1 MIKSFLKYI
10 EFEKRYSSH
19 TVTSYKN
26 DLDQFNVF
34 LSSLNVELS
43 LEIVTHAHIRSW
55 IISLVEDKIAPSS
68 INRKMASLRS
78 YYKFLVRSGI
88 ISNNPS
94 LRLRALKTPK
104 RLPQFAQE
112 TEMQRL
118 FESVDFGDDFS
129 GVRDQLIIELLYA
142 TGMRRAEL
150 ISLKFESVNIK
161 KKQLKVVGKRN
172 KERIIP
178 FNIELAKLLQKY
190 FQLRGSEF
198 MSKANNFLLLTNKG
212 QPLYEA
218 FVYRKVK
225 KYLGS
230 VTSLEKNSPH
240 ILRHTFATHLLN
252 NGAELNAVKELL
264 GHASLAATQVYT
276 HNSLDKLKK
285 VFEKAHPK
293 A

>member
-1 MIKSFLKYI
+1 MINSFLKYI

-19 TVTSYKN
+19 TVLSYKN
-26 DLDQFNVF
+26 DLEQFNTF
-34 LSSLNVELS
+34 LTSLDSHLS
-43 LEIVTHAHIRSW
+43 LEEVEYVHIRPW

-78 YYKFLVRSGI
+78 YYKYLVKSGKI
-88 ISNNPS
+88 ETNPS
-94 LRLRALKTPK
+94 KQLKALKMPK

-112 TEMQRL
+112 SEMQRL
-118 FESVDFGDDFS
+118 FESVDFGDNFE
-129 GVRDQLIIELLYA
+129 GYRDQLILELLYA

-150 ISLKFESVNIK
+150 IGLRTSSYNEKKSQIK
-161 KKQLKVVGKRN
+161 VLGKRN

-178 FNIELAKLLQKY
+178 LNIEVAKLVQKY
-190 FQLRGSEF
+190 LQLREVEF
-198 MSKANNFLLLTNKG
+198 MSGANDFLLLTNKG

-225 KYLGS
+225 KYLGAT
-230 VTSLEKNSPH
+230 TSLEKNSPH

-252 NGAELNAVKELL
+252 NGADLNAVKELL
-264 GHASLAATQVYT
+264 GHSSLAATQVYT

>member
-10 EFEKRYSSH
+10 EFEKRYSAH
-19 TVTSYKN
+19 TVISYKN
-26 DLDQFNVF
+26 DIEQFNVF
-34 LSSLNVELS
+34 LTSLDVHLNLQEVNHS
-43 LEIVTHAHIRSW
+43 HIRAW
-55 IISLVEDKIAPSS
+55 VISLVEDKLSPLS

-78 YYKFLVRSGI
+78 YYTFLVRSGTI
-88 ISNNPS
+88 ADDPS
-94 LRLRALKTPK
+94 IQLKALKTPK

-118 FESVDFGDDFS
+118 FESVDFGDDFK
-129 GVRDQLIIELLYA
+129 GIRDRLLMELLYA

-150 ISLKFESVNIK
+150 IGLKTSSINIEK
-161 KKQLKVVGKRN
+161 RQVKVLGKRN
-172 KERIIP
+172 KERVIP
-178 FNIELAKLLQKY
+178 LNIEVVKLIQKY
-190 FQLRGSEF
+190 LQLREEEL
-198 MSKANNFLLLTNKG
+198 MSGANDFLLLTNKG
-212 QPLYEA
+212 EPLYEA

-225 KYLGS
+225 KYLS
-230 VTSLEKNSPH
+230 ATTSLEKNSPH

-252 NGAELNAVKELL
+252 NGADLNAVKELL
-264 GHASLAATQVYT
+264 GHSSLAATQVYT